1 MFLVSINDEW
11 QCVKSLDGYEGC
23 LFKKLDR
30 EPFGDLGETIDFETG
45 KIIFNLEAVMPT
57 LIDEIKTHAA
67 KLIEQISPDW
77 KQTNDIRSP
86 SPLGKARFEAI
97 DIIRAWS
104 NDIESRLASIDT
116 VEAVLSIRAEVEAYQ
131 YTGKPS

>member
-23 LFKKLDR
+23 LFKKLHR
-30 EPFGDLGETIDFETG
+30 EPFGELGETIDFETG
-45 KIIFNLEAVMPT
+45 NIVFNLDTVMPT
-57 LIDEIKTHAA
+57 LIGEIKSHAA

-86 SPLGKARFEAI
+86 SPLGEARFEAI
-97 DIIRAWS
+97 DSIRAWS
-104 NDIESRLASIDT
+104 NDIESRLAAIDGI
-116 VEAVLSIRAEVEAYQ
+116 EAVLSIRAEVEAYQ
-131 YTGKPS
+131 YTGLPS